1 MKYYSIGITED
12 LNLIGSYPQIEKED
26 DYNLSLS
33 NSYWNVTWERSP
45 DFIPNYKIRINDK
58 AKITNLLSN
67 LSGFYG
73 LTVDENLK
81 NLLLKFNLPQH
92 QFYPIN
98 VRYLNKYLN
107 YFWFHFINSLLNYV
121 DFQNSI
127 FELFKKSPYK
137 ILEELVF
144 SSLIELQN
152 KVKGLGFEYSI
163 RLKNLKLNDNF
174 PQYDVISLWGITP
187 LILVSENLK
196 MELEKSDLN
205 GFVFNEYK
213 PLICSRIIH

>member
-81 NLLLKFNLPQH
+81 NLLYVILNIDNYIEKSSDNG
-92 QFYPIN
+92 PIN
-98 VRYLNKYLN
+98 
-107 YFWFHFINSLLNYV
+107 
-121 DFQNSI
+121 
-127 FELFKKSPYK
+127 
-137 ILEELVF
+137 
-144 SSLIELQN
+144 
-152 KVKGLGFEYSI
+152 
-163 RLKNLKLNDNF
+163 
-174 PQYDVISLWGITP
+174 YDHV
-187 LILVSENLK
+187 
-196 MELEKSDLN
+196 
-205 GFVFNEYK
+205 
-213 PLICSRIIH
+213 